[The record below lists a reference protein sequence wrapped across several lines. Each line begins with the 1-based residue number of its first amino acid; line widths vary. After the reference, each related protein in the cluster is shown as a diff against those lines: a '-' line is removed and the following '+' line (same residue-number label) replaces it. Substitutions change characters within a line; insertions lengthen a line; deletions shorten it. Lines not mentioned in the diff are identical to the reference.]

1 MSSATKYL
9 LEESQ
14 MPRAWYNIQADLP
27 KALPPVLHPGTL
39 QPVGPSDLAPLFP
52 MELILQEVSQER
64 EIEIP
69 EPVREI
75 YRLWRP
81 APLYRAHHSLPFRCR
96 MSSDWLMQ
104 VLGGDSMNLSPDV
117 YNSHRYTTLA
127 KAVEQS
133 KRCVRSSS
141 SLM

>member
-1 MSSATKYL
+1 MSARASAKSIFLILFNVCQKGFPGMSSATKYL

-64 EIEIP
+64 EI
-69 EPVREI
+69 
-75 YRLWRP
+75 
-81 APLYRAHHSLPFRCR
+81 
-96 MSSDWLMQ
+96 
-104 VLGGDSMNLSPDV
+104 
-117 YNSHRYTTLA
+117 
-127 KAVEQS
+127 
-133 KRCVRSSS
+133 
-141 SLM
+141 